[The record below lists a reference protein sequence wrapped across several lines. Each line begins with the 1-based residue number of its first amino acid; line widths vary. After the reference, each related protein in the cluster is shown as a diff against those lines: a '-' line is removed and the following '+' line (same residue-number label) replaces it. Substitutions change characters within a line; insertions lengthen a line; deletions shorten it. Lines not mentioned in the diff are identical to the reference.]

1 MSSMMLQGFSSIL
14 LNPSCLIWMVAGTII
29 GIIFGS
35 IPGLTATMAM
45 AMFIP
50 VTFSLDAAQGIA
62 LLLALYIGGCSGGL
76 ISAIL
81 LNIPGTPAS
90 MATCFDGRPMAE
102 KGEAGKALGSGIVF
116 SFLGTIIG
124 LIALVAISPALAS
137 IAIKFGPHE
146 YFAITI
152 FSLTLIIT
160 LSGENL
166 VKGLMTGCLGLM
178 FATVGMA
185 PIDSTPRYTFGTTAL
200 KSGFGILIVLV
211 GAYAVSEIIATA
223 EGVHSGNRKDL
234 SVLTNFKIKGFG
246 FSVKEFVSQI
256 WNMIRSAAIGIGL
269 GILPGI
275 GNGTSNV
282 LAYTIAKN
290 SSKHP
295 EKFGTGI
302 IDGIVASETSN
313 NATIPGTI
321 IPLLTLGI
329 PGDSTASLLLGA
341 LVMKGITPGPLI
353 FKQNGQVVYAIYAA
367 IFVSAVM
374 MLIIEFFGLRAFVRV
389 LKVPT
394 HILMPLVFALCIVGA
409 YGNNNRIFDCGA
421 LIFFGIV
428 GYLLKKG
435 DYPMAPLIL
444 GFVLGD
450 IMELNFRRALS
461 YSNGRWYEF
470 FTKPISGV
478 FLALAVFSLIF
489 NLRNYFKRKKQLGNE
504 KQN

>member
-1 MSSMMLQGFSSIL
+1 MTNMIIEGFSSIL
-14 LNPSCLIWMVAGTII
+14 LNPTCLMWMAVGTVV

-50 VTFSLDAAQGIA
+50 VTYALSAEEGIA
-62 LLLALYIGGCSGGL
+62 LLLALYIGGTSGGL

-90 MATCFDGRPMAE
+90 IATCLDGRPMAE
-102 KGEAGKALGSGIVF
+102 KGQAGRALGVGIVF

-124 LIALVAISPALAS
+124 LLALMLISPTLSS

-160 LSGENL
+160 LSSENL
-166 VKGLMTGCLGLM
+166 VKGLITGVIGLI
-178 FATVGMA
+178 FATVGLA
-185 PIDSTPRYTFGTTAL
+185 PIDSTARYTFGVTSL
-200 KSGFGILIVLV
+200 NSGFNVLIVLV
-211 GAYAVSEIIATA
+211 GVYAVSEIIGTA
-223 EGVHSGNRKDL
+223 EALHSGTQKDL
-234 SVLTNFKIKGFG
+234 SVLTDFKVKGFG
-246 FSVKEFVSQI
+246 FTMKEFVSQI
-256 WNMIRSAAIGIGL
+256 WGAIRASAIGIGL

-275 GNGTSNV
+275 GNGTSNM
-282 LAYTIAKN
+282 LAYTVAKN
-290 SSKHP
+290 QSKNP
-295 EKFGTGI
+295 EKFGKGC
-302 IDGIVASETSN
+302 IDGIVASETAN

-329 PGDSTASLLLGA
+329 PGDSTAALLLGA

-353 FKQNGQVVYAIYAA
+353 FQQNGKVVYAIYAA
-367 IFVSAVM
+367 IGVSALL
-374 MLIIEFFGLRAFVRV
+374 MLIIEYLGLKWFVKI

-409 YGNNNRIFDCGA
+409 FGTNNRVFDCGA
-421 LIFFGIV
+421 LVFFGFV

-435 DYPMAPLIL
+435 DYPLAPLIL
-444 GFVLGD
+444 GFVLGE
-450 IMELNFRRALS
+450 IMELNFRRAVS
-461 YSNGRWYEF
+461 YSNGNYLEF
-470 FTKPISGV
+470 FTHPISCV
-478 FLALAVFSLIF
+478 FLILAVFSIVM
-489 NLRNYFKRKKQLGNE
+489 NLRSIYKKKKQ
-504 KQN
+504 QAA

>member
-1 MSSMMLQGFSSIL
+1 MTNMIIEGFSSIL
-14 LNPSCLIWMVAGTII
+14 LNPTCLMWMAVGTVV

-50 VTFSLDAAQGIA
+50 VTYALSAEEGIA
-62 LLLALYIGGCSGGL
+62 LLLALYIGGTSGGL

-90 MATCFDGRPMAE
+90 IATCLDGRPMAE
-102 KGEAGKALGSGIVF
+102 KGQAGRALGVGIVF

-124 LIALVAISPALAS
+124 LLALMLISPTLSS

-160 LSGENL
+160 LSSENL
-166 VKGLMTGCLGLM
+166 VKGLITGVIGLI
-178 FATVGMA
+178 FATVGLA
-185 PIDSTPRYTFGTTAL
+185 PIDSTARYTFGVTSL
-200 KSGFGILIVLV
+200 NSGFNVLIVLV
-211 GAYAVSEIIATA
+211 GIYAVSEIIGTA
-223 EGVHSGNRKDL
+223 EALHSGTQKDL
-234 SVLTNFKIKGFG
+234 SVLTDFKVKGFG
-246 FSVKEFVSQI
+246 FTMKEFVSQI
-256 WNMIRSAAIGIGL
+256 WGAIRASAIGIGL

-275 GNGTSNV
+275 GNGTSNM
-282 LAYTIAKN
+282 LAYTVAKN
-290 SSKHP
+290 QSKNP
-295 EKFGTGI
+295 EKFGKGC
-302 IDGIVASETSN
+302 IDGIVASETAN

-329 PGDSTASLLLGA
+329 PGDSTAALLLGA

-353 FKQNGQVVYAIYAA
+353 FQQNGKVVYAIYAA
-367 IFVSAVM
+367 IGVSALL
-374 MLIIEFFGLRAFVRV
+374 MLIIEYLGLKWFVKI

-409 YGNNNRIFDCGA
+409 FGTNNRVFDCGA
-421 LIFFGIV
+421 LIFFGFV

-435 DYPMAPLIL
+435 DYPLSPLIL
-444 GFVLGD
+444 GFVLGE
-450 IMELNFRRALS
+450 IMELNFRRAVS
-461 YSNGRWYEF
+461 YSNGNYLEF
-470 FTKPISGV
+470 FTHPISCV
-478 FLALAVFSLIF
+478 FLILAVFSIVM
-489 NLRNYFKRKKQLGNE
+489 NLRSIYKKKKQ
-504 KQN
+504 QAA

>member
-1 MSSMMLQGFSSIL
+1 MARKSDDETPERPVGEPGPNPVWFKPVMIGFMLLGLAWIL
-14 LNPSCLIWMVAGTII
+14 VFYISGQQFP
-29 GIIFGS
+29 
-35 IPGLTATMAM
+35 IPGL
-45 AMFIP
+45 
-50 VTFSLDAAQGIA
+50 G
-62 LLLALYIGGCSGGL
+62 
-76 ISAIL
+76 
-81 LNIPGTPAS
+81 NW
-90 MATCFDGRPMAE
+90 
-102 KGEAGKALGSGIVF
+102 
-116 SFLGTIIG
+116 
-124 LIALVAISPALAS
+124 
-137 IAIKFGPHE
+137 
-146 YFAITI
+146 
-152 FSLTLIIT
+152 
-160 LSGENL
+160 NL
-166 VKGLMTGCLGLM
+166 
-178 FATVGMA
+178 
-185 PIDSTPRYTFGTTAL
+185 
-200 KSGFGILIVLV
+200 
-211 GAYAVSEIIATA
+211 
-223 EGVHSGNRKDL
+223 
-234 SVLTNFKIKGFG
+234 
-246 FSVKEFVSQI
+246 
-256 WNMIRSAAIGIGL
+256 GIGL

-409 YGNNNRIFDCGA
+409 YGNNNRVFDCGA
-421 LIFFGIV
+421 LIFFGII

-435 DYPMAPLIL
+435 DDPMAPLIL

-489 NLRNYFKRKKQLGNE
+489 NLRNYFKRKKMLE
-504 KQN
+504 KERA

>member
-1 MSSMMLQGFSSIL
+1 MIIEGFSSIL
-14 LNPSCLIWMVAGTII
+14 LNPTCLMWMAVGTVV

-50 VTFSLDAAQGIA
+50 VTYALSAEEGIA
-62 LLLALYIGGCSGGL
+62 LLLALYIGGTSGGL

-90 MATCFDGRPMAE
+90 IATCLDGRPMAE
-102 KGEAGKALGSGIVF
+102 KGQAGRALGVGIVF

-124 LIALVAISPALAS
+124 LLALMLISPTLSS

-160 LSGENL
+160 LSSENL
-166 VKGLMTGCLGLM
+166 VKGLITGVIGLI
-178 FATVGMA
+178 FATVGLA
-185 PIDSTPRYTFGTTAL
+185 PIDSTARYTFGVTSL
-200 KSGFGILIVLV
+200 NSGFNVLIVLV
-211 GAYAVSEIIATA
+211 GIYAVSEIIGTA
-223 EGVHSGNRKDL
+223 EALHSGTQKDL
-234 SVLTNFKIKGFG
+234 SVLTDFKVKGFG
-246 FSVKEFVSQI
+246 FTMKEFVSQI
-256 WNMIRSAAIGIGL
+256 WGAIRASAIGIGL

-275 GNGTSNV
+275 GNGTSNM
-282 LAYTIAKN
+282 LAYTVAKN
-290 SSKHP
+290 QSKNP
-295 EKFGTGI
+295 EKFGKGC
-302 IDGIVASETSN
+302 IDGIVASETAN

-329 PGDSTASLLLGA
+329 PGDSTAALLLGA

-353 FKQNGQVVYAIYAA
+353 FQQNGKVVYAIYAA
-367 IFVSAVM
+367 IGVSALL
-374 MLIIEFFGLRAFVRV
+374 MLIIEYLGLKWFVKI

-409 YGNNNRIFDCGA
+409 FGTNNRVFDCGA
-421 LIFFGIV
+421 LIFFGFV

-435 DYPMAPLIL
+435 DYPLSPLIL
-444 GFVLGD
+444 GFVLGE
-450 IMELNFRRALS
+450 IMELNFRRAVS
-461 YSNGRWYEF
+461 YSNGNYLEF
-470 FTKPISGV
+470 FTHPISCV
-478 FLALAVFSLIF
+478 FLILAVFSIVM
-489 NLRNYFKRKKQLGNE
+489 NLRSIYKKKKQ
-504 KQN
+504 QAA